1 MNDHRDIEKT
11 LKRFRHRPDPRVR
24 RSVMARFSDKLGPTR
39 AGGRAVFF
47 WTRPVPL
54 YLAAAALVV
63 AVGLSFFAGRQIPL
77 AEVPADTFRSSALDT
92 TLVLPQEM
100 LWEPAQND
108 IL

>member
-24 RSVMARFSDKLGPTR
+24 RSVMARFSDTLGPAR
-39 AGGRAVFF
+39 AGGRGSFF

-54 YLAAAALVV
+54 YLAAAVLVV
-63 AVGLSFFAGRQIPL
+63 AAGLSFFAGRQVTL
-77 AEVPADTFRSSALDT
+77 AVAPADTFRGSALDT
-92 TLVLPQEM
+92 TLTLPQEM
-100 LWEPAQND
+100 LWESAQND